1 MFFIFIIPLL
11 YLEKDKVQF
20 SWQSYSL
27 NPGICHRR
35 FHFQSQLLLPLL
47 KKCILASLPNF
58 LLKNGRLSLI
68 SEAESHCSEP
78 WWDVAYPLI
87 KVLLTVKETKEII
100 AILIREISI
109 RGIKL

>member
-1 MFFIFIIPLL
+1 MAILWFKSWHMPKKF
-11 YLEKDKVQF
+11 QF
-20 SWQSYSL
+20 SESITLST
-27 NPGICHRR
+27 
-35 FHFQSQLLLPLL
+35 S

-58 LLKNGRLSLI
+58 LLKNGRLRLI